1 MCYKQSGFRKSIVMD
16 GGTRFLDVRY
26 ALVRRSLVEAVK
38 ERDVLGTSPP
48 WKAQPRKRRREA
60 ARPSVSYFTG
70 RTVKEKE

>member
-26 ALVRRSLVEAVK
+26 ALVRRRLVEAAK

-48 WKAQPRKRRREA
+48 WK
-60 ARPSVSYFTG
+60 V
-70 RTVKEKE
+70 